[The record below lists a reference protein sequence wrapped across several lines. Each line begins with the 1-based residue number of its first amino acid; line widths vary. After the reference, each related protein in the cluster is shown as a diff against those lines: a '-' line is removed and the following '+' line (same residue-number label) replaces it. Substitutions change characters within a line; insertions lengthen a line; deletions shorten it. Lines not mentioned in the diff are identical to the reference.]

1 MKHRTAL
8 TLACFFM
15 GCLAISACGYKGP
28 PLPPLAKT
36 RVLSPPVDLT
46 YDLSD
51 DTAVLSW
58 RHEPDP
64 ADGLSPVSFEVST
77 AVRVPGECEG
87 CPLVFTVADTVA
99 MPEMSCSQTV
109 EPGRRYYFRVR
120 AIGENNVKSD
130 FSPTILIEPGQPP
143 AD

>member
-1 MKHRTAL
+1 MKHRTAI
-8 TLACFFM
+8 TLACLFM

-36 RVLSPPVDLT
+36 RVLTPVAG
-46 YDLSD
+46 LSYEISE
-51 DTAVLSW
+51 DTAILSW
-58 RHEPDP
+58 THEPDP
-64 ADGLSPVSFEVST
+64 EDGLSPVSFEVSS

-87 CPLVFTVADTVA
+87 CPLVFTVADTVP
-99 MPEMSCSQTV
+99 MPEMSYSKAV
-109 EPGRRYYFRVR
+109 EPGNRYYFRVR
-120 AIGENNVKSD
+120 AVGKNNVKSE